1 MSGTRGHPVQMAVTM
16 LSRLVLAALI
26 AIVVALPL
34 VLQIFASD
42 VGAQL
47 PIIQQQQSKKFAQGL
62 ATGADGKQLAAINAE
77 ITTEENLINGKGG
90 SQVATDQATVN
101 QLTGA
106 VQRARNAENTAYA
119 KWQCEIGGLKGSVC
133 PPGTSGR
140 PGNGPL
146 AQSDQEAYNNAVN
159 SYNTVNGQLIA
170 AENTLKN
177 DQKAA
182 GQAAGNAQQALANLK
197 KQRTA
202 LQNKINALIAS
213 DDKANKKD
221 TGLLEQ
227 IQALNAASAQDSGLA
242 VAHWTVT
249 ALFFVIEIL
258 PVSVKCLLLL
268 GDQTAYE
275 QILAK
280 KSEAAVQQAD
290 LTVQAETDA
299 VRTRAQSVR
308 EIAEREEQTR
318 RNIRE
323 AQLQSDYAIARDR
336 EQARQ
341 DIEADIIR
349 RNRGTRIEV
358 NKRYASAT
366 REHILAAVD
375 DWARRIREKI
385 NQAAQRQGANGQVQ
399 QRTQVQQA
407 SGYNTPNGSGI

>member
-1 MSGTRGHPVQMAVTM
+1 
-16 LSRLVLAALI
+16 
-26 AIVVALPL
+26 
-34 VLQIFASD
+34 
-42 VGAQL
+42 
-47 PIIQQQQSKKFAQGL
+47 
-62 ATGADGKQLAAINAE
+62 
-77 ITTEENLINGKGG
+77 
-90 SQVATDQATVN
+90 
-101 QLTGA
+101 
-106 VQRARNAENTAYA
+106 
-119 KWQCEIGGLKGSVC
+119 
-133 PPGTSGR
+133 
-140 PGNGPL
+140 
-146 AQSDQEAYNNAVN
+146 VN

-182 GQAAGNAQQALANLK
+182 GQTAGNAQQALANLK